1 MLFHQTFLEVQP
13 QPLVTPT
20 CSTVSDITDD
30 EDDDDDNDDYD
41 DEFKYLPS
49 DGCSQL
55 LLYGCKRPVDRRPW
69 IANPGFKVQL
79 GQESKQERNLLIRR

>member
-1 MLFHQTFLEVQP
+1 MLFHQTLLEVQP

-20 CSTVSDITDD
+20 CSTVSDIRED
-30 EDDDDDNDDYD
+30 EDDDYD

-69 IANPGFKVQL
+69 VSNPGLKVQL
-79 GQESKQERNLLIRR
+79 GQESEQERNLLIRR